1 MNKWKGYDAKTMC
14 LLKKE
19 VTDFTKYRSCIYFIT
34 VNYIDIFK
42 LLLVS
47 EYWKSALGLDF
58 GVLIKK
64 KKKKATARIYIN
76 LTVVFLSLCI
86 SISNYCC
93 AS

>member
-1 MNKWKGYDAKTMC
+1 MSSKKGK
-14 LLKKE
+14 
-19 VTDFTKYRSCIYFIT
+19 VTDFTKYRSCIYFII

-64 KKKKATARIYIN
+64 KKKRQLQEYI
-76 LTVVFLSLCI
+76 LT
-86 SISNYCC
+86 
-93 AS
+93 